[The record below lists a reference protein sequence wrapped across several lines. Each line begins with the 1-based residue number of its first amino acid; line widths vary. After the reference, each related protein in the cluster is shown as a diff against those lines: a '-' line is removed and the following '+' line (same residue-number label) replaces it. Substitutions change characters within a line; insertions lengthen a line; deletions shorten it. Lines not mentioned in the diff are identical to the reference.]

1 MQVSVETLDG
11 LERRM
16 TVRIPAEKVDQE
28 VESRLKDLV
37 RRVKID
43 GFRPGKVPLKV
54 VKRMYGPRIRQEV
67 MNEELE
73 QSFRQALEQEK
84 LRPTNA
90 PQIEPLGETEGVG
103 YSAVFE
109 VFPEFQVAG
118 VDGIPVTRPVADIS
132 ETDIDRMLET
142 LRKQRPEWHEVE
154 RPAQSGDRLTVS
166 FEGTIDGETF
176 PGGKAKSTQMVLGE
190 GRLLPA
196 FEENLQGLSKGD
208 EKTFEVT
215 FPDNYQ
221 SRELAGKT
229 ATFQVQVEVVAES
242 ELPTVDDAFAAA
254 YGLEDATVAGL
265 CKALRETMERQLQ
278 DGIKADIKRQVM
290 DKLLANNN
298 DVPIPQ
304 TMLKEEIDGLARQ
317 AGIVQQDN
325 QKDSEETAG
334 LKQQMFGEEARRR
347 VALGLIVS
355 NLVEAQGI
363 KVDSSRIQANLEK
376 AANSHP
382 QIDPETALQMYRNNP
397 QAMEGIRSMA
407 LEDQVVD
414 WLLER
419 ASIEDQPSTF
429 DAIMRPE
436 HAHDHDHDGP
446 SAEQP
451 TAEE

>member
-1 MQVSVETLDG
+1 
-11 LERRM
+11 
-16 TVRIPAEKVDQE
+16 
-28 VESRLKDLV
+28 
-37 RRVKID
+37 
-43 GFRPGKVPLKV
+43 
-54 VKRMYGPRIRQEV
+54 
-67 MNEELE
+67 
-73 QSFRQALEQEK
+73 
-84 LRPTNA
+84 
-90 PQIEPLGETEGVG
+90 
-103 YSAVFE
+103 
-109 VFPEFQVAG
+109 